1 MAPFLPTRRGV
12 LTVSGALVASALI
25 PRVSIAA
32 PGRDPRFLFVF
43 LRGGVDGLAMAA
55 PVGDPTYEAARGGLE
70 FTRHGAG
77 AGLPL
82 DGTFVLN
89 PRMPFLAS
97 LFARKEAA
105 IVHAVASPYRER
117 SHFDGQDVVETGL
130 GGVGRVDTGWM
141 NRMIGHLGSAGQAA
155 TREGLAIGSGLPILM
170 RGPAP
175 VVTWLPPGYPAVNED
190 LRSRVLDLYREID
203 PKLAT
208 RFQKALELNRAV
220 GGEAAFGRAVA
231 ETMRTEKPRGA
242 ALFRSS
248 AAAAGNLMARDDGPR
263 VATMSFHGWDTH
275 ADEGPVAGA
284 LGRALESL
292 DAALEGLAHAM
303 ARVWKDTVIVVAT
316 EFGRTVRM
324 NGTAGS
330 DHGTASAALVI
341 GGAVKGGRVIADW
354 PGLAEAQLHEKRDL
368 RPTTDLRAVL
378 KGVAHD
384 HLGLGE
390 RELAEI
396 VFPDSAAVRPLADLV
411 G

>member
-1 MAPFLPTRRGV
+1 MALFLPSRRGV
-12 LTVSGALVASALI
+12 LTASGALVASALI

-43 LRGGVDGLAMAA
+43 LRGGVDGLATAA
-55 PVGDPTYEAARGGLE
+55 PIGDPSYEAARGGLE
-70 FTRHGAG
+70 FARSGEN

-97 LFARKEAA
+97 LYARREAA

-130 GGVGRVDTGWM
+130 GGVGHIDTGWM
-141 NRMIGHLGSAGQAA
+141 NRLIGRLGSVEGVMTQS
-155 TREGLAIGSGLPILM
+155 GLAIGSGLPLLM

-175 VVTWLPPGYPAVNED
+175 VVTWLPPGYPAVKEE
-190 LRSRVLDLYREID
+190 LQARILDLYREVD
-203 PKLAT
+203 MKFAA
-208 RFQKALELNRAV
+208 RFDKALQLNHVV
-220 GGEAAFGRAVA
+220 GGEAALGRYVA
-231 ETMRTEKPRGA
+231 EALKSEKPRGA
-242 ALFRSS
+242 VNFRS
-248 AAAAGNLMARDDGPR
+248 AGLTAGNLMSRSDGPR
-263 VATMSFHGWDTH
+263 IATMSFHGWDTH

-284 LGRALESL
+284 LGRHLESL

-354 PGLAEAQLHEKRDL
+354 PGLAETQLHERRDL

-378 KGVAHD
+378 KGVIRD

-396 VFPDSAAVRPLADLV
+396 VFPDSAAVRPIAGLV